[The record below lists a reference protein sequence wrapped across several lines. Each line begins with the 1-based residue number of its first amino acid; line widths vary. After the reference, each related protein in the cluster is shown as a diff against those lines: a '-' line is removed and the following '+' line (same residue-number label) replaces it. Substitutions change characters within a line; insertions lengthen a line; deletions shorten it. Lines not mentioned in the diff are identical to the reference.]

1 MVFQGEKHNDIVPPT
16 ASHFP
21 GADLGTDAI
30 EPRTQQDP
38 VSANEKNVNTFQE
51 SAVSDDKDAVRYMG
65 ATGNKLIWMV
75 TIFATIGFSLFGYDQ
90 GLMSGII
97 ASKNF
102 NDEFPMTRM
111 RDKNDVHHATIQGTV
126 TAVYEV

>member
-16 ASHFP
+16 ATQFP
-21 GADLGTDAI
+21 GADIAVDAI
-30 EPRTQQDP
+30 EPRTAQDP
-38 VSANEKNVNTFQE
+38 VSANEKNANSFNDT
-51 SAVSDDKDAVRYMG
+51 AVSDDKDVVKYMG
-65 ATGNKLIWMV
+65 VTGDKLIWMV
-75 TIFATIGFSLFGYDQ
+75 TVFATIGFSLFGYDQ

-102 NDEFPMTRM
+102 NTEFPATRM
-111 RDKNDVHHATIQGTV
+111 LNKNDVHHATIQGTV